1 MALVIDRPHFKLHAT
16 IAPAD
21 GKLFNLELKQLHPNA
36 QRPHWRRITQLNPTR
51 EELITLRDTIQEAI
65 DDQH

>member
-16 IAPAD
+16 VAPAD
-21 GKLFNLELKQLHPNA
+21 GKLFNFELKQLHPNA

-51 EELITLRDTIQEAI
+51 EELVALRDTIQEAL